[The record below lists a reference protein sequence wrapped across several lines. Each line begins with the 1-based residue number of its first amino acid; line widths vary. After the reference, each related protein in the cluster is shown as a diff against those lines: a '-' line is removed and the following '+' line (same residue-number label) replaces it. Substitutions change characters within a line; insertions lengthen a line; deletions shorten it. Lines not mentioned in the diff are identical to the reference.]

1 MRPILRAVAQAARR
15 LQVQRTLRDQ
25 HLASPAFRRWAAT
38 FLPTRP
44 IARRRARQLFDL
56 VAGFSDSQVLLACVR
71 LQLFD
76 RLAQGAAT
84 AQALSPALQL
94 PLPACQRLLDAA
106 AALRLLQRQPR
117 ADGSV
122 LYRLGPLGAPRVGN
136 GALAA
141 MVEHHA
147 LLYADRA
154 DPPGLAARAARAGR
168 AGALACYGAYA
179 GSAAPQAPDGPQVH
193 PYSALM
199 AASQPLV
206 ADEILDAYPLRQ
218 HHHRLDLGGGEGGV
232 AASAAQ
238 RWPHRQLTVFDLP
251 EVALRAQSRL
261 AALGTTVSLQPAAT
275 FSRASSRPST
285 PWPTI
290 NCSAFG

>member
-1 MRPILRAVAQAARR
+1 MARWPRWSSTMRCCTPTQPIPLALLRAPPGQAA
-15 LQVQRTLRDQ
+15 
-25 HLASPAFRRWAAT
+25 LARYW
-38 FLPTRP
+38 
-44 IARRRARQLFDL
+44 
-56 VAGFSDSQVLLACVR
+56 
-71 LQLFD
+71 
-76 RLAQGAAT
+76 
-84 AQALSPALQL
+84 
-94 PLPACQRLLDAA
+94 
-106 AALRLLQRQPR
+106 
-117 ADGSV
+117 
-122 LYRLGPLGAPRVGN
+122 
-136 GALAA
+136 
-141 MVEHHA
+141 
-147 LLYADRA
+147 
-154 DPPGLAARAARAGR
+154 
-168 AGALACYGAYA
+168 AYA
-179 GSAAPQAPDGPQVH
+179 GSAAPQALDGPQVH

-290 NCSAFG
+290 NCGAFG